1 MDNKIQALT
10 EKLYNEG
17 VEKGKQEA
25 SEIVERARSEK
36 ESLLK
41 KAREEAEEII
51 TNANKKVAEIKKN
64 GESELKLY
72 ASQAVEALKSEIADL
87 VTDKIVSKFVH
98 TAFEDKDF
106 MQQLILKL
114 VAEWPKNERLI
125 IEISDTEK
133 LKNIFETKAKE
144 LLDKGVSIEKVN
156 GKDTSFTISPAD
168 GSYKV
173 NFGEKEFVDYFKAYL
188 RPQLV
193 ELLF

>member
-25 SEIVERARSEK
+25 SDIVERAKSEK
-36 ESLLK
+36 EALLK
-41 KAREEAEEII
+41 SAQKEAEEII
-51 TNANKKVAEIKKN
+51 AEARKRAAETKKN

-72 ASQAVEALKSEIADL
+72 ASQAVEALKSEIANL
-87 VTDKIVSKFVH
+87 ITDKIAKKSVH
-98 TAFEDKDF
+98 AAFEDKDF
-106 MQQLILKL
+106 MQQLIMKL
-114 VAEWPKNERLI
+114 VSEWPKNERLVI
-125 IEISDTEK
+125 GTSDAEALTK
-133 LKNIFETKAKE
+133 LFETKAKE
-144 LLDKGVSIEKVN
+144 LLDKGVAIEKVN
-156 GKDTSFTISPAD
+156 GKPASFTIAPAD

-173 NFGEKEFVDYFKAYL
+173 NFGEKEFVDYFKEFL